1 MREFGPFIGF
11 ILLLVLS
18 TAFSRK
24 ADQARR
30 RSEEQK
36 QAGAPKPPPGGV
48 PHGDARRVPHPASVP
63 PPMDLGPG
71 TFEEIPF
78 DEVDVGGD
86 DGETRFTDDLADE
99 MLRDNAHLAKQLG
112 TLQRWNR
119 RSSTGAG

>member
-11 ILLLVLS
+11 ILLLIFS
-18 TAFSRK
+18 TVFSRK

-36 QAGAPKPPPGGV
+36 QAGAPKPPPG
-48 PHGDARRVPHPASVP
+48 RAS
-63 PPMDLGPG
+63 
-71 TFEEIPF
+71 
-78 DEVDVGGD
+78 GGD

-119 RSSTGAG
+119 RS

>member
-11 ILLLVLS
+11 ILLLIFS
-18 TAFSRK
+18 TVFSRK

-36 QAGAPKPPPGGV
+36 QAGAPKPPPGRASG
-48 PHGDARRVPHPASVP
+48 GDARRVPHPASVP
-63 PPMDLGPG
+63 PPVDTDSGA
-71 TFEEIPF
+71 FEEIPF
-78 DEVDVGGD
+78 DEADIGGD

-119 RSSTGAG
+119 RS